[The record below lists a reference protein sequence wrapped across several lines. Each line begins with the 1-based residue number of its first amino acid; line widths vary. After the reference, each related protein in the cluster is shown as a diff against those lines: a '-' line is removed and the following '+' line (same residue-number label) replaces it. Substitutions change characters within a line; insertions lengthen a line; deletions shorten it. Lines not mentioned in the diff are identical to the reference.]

1 MKVLYEYSKKPYPGG
16 LYVAHA
22 SCVIP
27 FTLTFFYYPGQLT
40 FEKLTSYILTLI
52 SSTLI

>member
-1 MKVLYEYSKKPYPGG
+1 MNVLYEYPKKPNPGG
-16 LYVAHA
+16 LYVARA

-40 FEKLTSYILTLI
+40 FEKLTTVVIF
-52 SSTLI
+52 